1 MDLPSTAPAKQ
12 NLLSVCERLKNENGL
27 FIVDKASRDQLTQAV
42 EDLESRSE
50 PPGANAWDD
59 SKRNLV
65 GDWTLLCTT
74 TTNTPAVDRS
84 QIPAFLAGPLQDLR
98 SRVTRLA
105 NTYLKVQQRIR
116 TDPNS
121 GDVTRVDHVIEY
133 APPRSVKDLLRSS
146 NVDGPSIPDAIAG
159 LNLNPLDIS
168 KSKLVLVH
176 KAAVSTTSSTLVTK
190 LTLQSVVVNVAGT
203 SSVLD
208 PQGKDVASLNV
219 ASLNVPSMFDGASDF
234 VNSDSFETT
243 YMDDN
248 LRISR
253 GKLGLVDQL
262 RVFVKQTNRGDETMR
277 TTETDVDEAVDP
289 EFVYDDE
296 TTDSVDGNDHEG
308 QDDVSPS
315 DY

>member
-27 FIVDKASRDQLTQAV
+27 FIVDKASRDQLTQAI
-42 EDLESRSE
+42 EELESRSE
-50 PPGANAWDD
+50 PPGANAWDE

-84 QIPAFLAGPLQDLR
+84 QIPAFLAGPLQEVR

-116 TDPNS
+116 TDANS
-121 GDVTRVDHVIEY
+121 GDVTRIDHVIEY
-133 APPRSVKDLLRSS
+133 APPKSVKDLLS
-146 NVDGPSIPDAIAG
+146 NSDGPSIPDAIAG

-176 KAAVSTTSSTLVTK
+176 KATVSTASTTLTTK

-219 ASLNVPSMFDGASDF
+219 PSIFSGASDF

-277 TTETDVDEAVDP
+277 TTETDVDEAMDP

-296 TTDSVDGNDHEG
+296 TTESLESNDHEG

>member
-42 EDLESRSE
+42 EELESRSE
-50 PPGANAWDD
+50 PPGANAWDE

-84 QIPAFLAGPLQDLR
+84 QIPAFLAGPLQEVR

-121 GDVTRVDHVIEY
+121 GDVTRIDHVIEY
-133 APPRSVKDLLRSS
+133 APPKSVKDLLS
-146 NVDGPSIPDAIAG
+146 NSDGPSIPDAIAG

-176 KAAVSTTSSTLVTK
+176 KAAVSTTSTTLTTK

-219 ASLNVPSMFDGASDF
+219 PSIFSGASDF

-296 TTDSVDGNDHEG
+296 TTESFDGNDHEG